1 MLVEEVRQTNESGKK
16 FDIASSVSAQISFF
30 TCFSHIFDKGIQR
43 DIQRYLYCKETS
55 VPPYKGDYGS
65 QPAIWVDRFFLIKE
79 ALAKYEKRI
88 IDDSKK
94 HSNNKI

>member
-43 DIQRYLYCKETS
+43 DIQRYLYCKEPS